1 MTAIHRPLPLDQ
13 VLLGDCCELMQQM
26 PSESFDTAISDPPY
40 GVMYLDKSGRSLA
53 GDRELSWLKPAFAE
67 LYRVLKTDSASVVFY
82 GWSKVDLFVAAW
94 RAAGFRI
101 AGHITF
107 PKRYTSSSGLVR
119 YQHENAFVLAK
130 GSPRPPANLIGD
142 VIEFQYSSNTYH
154 PTQKPTS
161 VLTPLIESFCPHG
174 GVVIDPFAG
183 SASTLVA
190 ARLVGRHAV
199 GMEIDPKMHAIANAR
214 LARMRDLLLRSIVE
228 SDEANVFPLAA

>member
-1 MTAIHRPLPLDQ
+1 MTAIHRSLPLDQ
-13 VLLGDCCELMQQM
+13 VLLGDCCSLLQTL
-26 PSESFDTAISDPPY
+26 PAESFDCCISDPPY
-40 GVMYLDKSGRSLA
+40 GVGYVSSDGRSLA

-67 LYRVLKTDSASVVFY
+67 VYRVLKRDSISTVFY
-82 GWSKVDLFVAAW
+82 GWSKVDAFVAAW

-130 GSPRPPANLIGD
+130 GSPKPPANLIGD
-142 VIEFQYSSNTYH
+142 VIEFQYSQNLLH
-154 PTQKPTS
+154 CTQKPTS
-161 VLTPLIESFCPHG
+161 ALTPLIESFCPHG
-174 GVVIDPFAG
+174 GVVLDPFAG

-199 GMEIDPKMHAIANAR
+199 GVEIDPKMHAIANAR